1 MILFQQLLTILVS
14 IIYGCLFYLLVLL
27 NKKILFDK
35 NIIKRIIS
43 NALFIIDMVLIYFII
58 IKHINNGI
66 LTYYSYLLIILG
78 VLIQNY
84 IMTKRKT
91 YKK

>member
-1 MILFQQLLTILVS
+1 MLLSQQILTIIIS
-14 IIYGCLFYLLVLL
+14 IIYGCFFYLLVLL

-35 NIIKRIIS
+35 NIVKRLITNI
-43 NALFIIDMVLIYFII
+43 LFIVDMVLIYFII
-58 IKHINNGI
+58 IKYVNNGV

-84 IMTKRKT
+84 IMNKLKT

>member
-1 MILFQQLLTILVS
+1 MALFQQILTIIIS
-14 IIYGCLFYLLVLL
+14 ILYGCIFYLLILL
-27 NKKILFDK
+27 NKKILFDT

-43 NALFIIDMVLIYFII
+43 NTLFIIDMVLIYFIL
-58 IKHINNGI
+58 IKYINNGI

-84 IMTKRKT
+84 IITKIKT